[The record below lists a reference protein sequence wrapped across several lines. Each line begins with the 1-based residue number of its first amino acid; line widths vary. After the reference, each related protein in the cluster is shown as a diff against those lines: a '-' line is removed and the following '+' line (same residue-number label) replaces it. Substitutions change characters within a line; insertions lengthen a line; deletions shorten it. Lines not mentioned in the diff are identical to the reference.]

1 MNEQTNLEPRA
12 RYLRQKNAHAT
23 YGADEPRPDFT
34 RSYYAPKG
42 GLPGQNELLTGR
54 AVFTESY
61 AFIPRGV
68 MTDIVTSGLPFW
80 DRTRAWIIAR
90 PMTGFAETFSQYI
103 MEVEPGGGS
112 LRPDTEESVSSV
124 LFTVEGEH
132 LVTIGPETF
141 LLTPGHFAFIPPG
154 MTWSQRNHSGSRVVF
169 HWIRKAYEP
178 VEDLG
183 LPQPLVVNE
192 ADVKNMAMPDT
203 LGRWTTT
210 RFFDHSDMRLDMHVT
225 IVNLEPGAEIPFME
239 THVMEH
245 GLYVLEGKG
254 VYKLNR
260 DWVEVEAGDFMW
272 LRAFCPQ
279 GCYAGGHGRFR
290 YLLYKDVNR
299 HPRLRG
305 AGGFGR

>member
-1 MNEQTNLEPRA
+1 
-12 RYLRQKNAHAT
+12 
-23 YGADEPRPDFT
+23 
-34 RSYYAPKG
+34 
-42 GLPGQNELLTGR
+42 
-54 AVFTESY
+54 
-61 AFIPRGV
+61 
-68 MTDIVTSGLPFW
+68 
-80 DRTRAWIIAR
+80 
-90 PMTGFAETFSQYI
+90 
-103 MEVEPGGGS
+103 
-112 LRPDTEESVSSV
+112 
-124 LFTVEGEH
+124 
-132 LVTIGPETF
+132 
-141 LLTPGHFAFIPPG
+141 
-154 MTWSQRNHSGSRVVF
+154 
-169 HWIRKAYEP
+169 
-178 VEDLG
+178 
-183 LPQPLVVNE
+183 
-192 ADVKNMAMPDT
+192 MPDT

-305 AGGFGR
+305 PGPVRPMTGRAIPLSPLTAEAFAPFGEVIEATGSPSFAFNGGMADRFHDLARTEVAGRGRADRDLHRPRPALHAAADARPCRAPSPWQPGLRAADRRSVRGGCGP

>member
-1 MNEQTNLEPRA
+1 MTA
-12 RYLRQKNAHAT
+12 RTKNAHWV
-23 YGADEPRPDFT
+23 YGPDEERPGFT
-34 RSYYAPKG
+34 RSYYAPRG
-42 GLPGQNELLTGR
+42 GLPGQDELLTGR
-54 AVFTESY
+54 SVFTEAY

-68 MTDIVTSGLPFW
+68 MTDIVTSAFPFW
-80 DRTRAWIIAR
+80 DGTRAWIIAR
-90 PMTGFAETFSQYI
+90 PMSGFAETFSQYI
-103 MEVEPGGGS
+103 MEVTPGGGS
-112 LRPDTEESVSSV
+112 DRPEPDPGVECV

-132 LVTIGPETF
+132 EVTIAGEAFT
-141 LLTPGHFAFIPPG
+141 LTPGSFAFVPPG
-154 MTWSQRNHSGSRVVF
+154 MPWTQRNRSDARAVF

-178 VEDLG
+178 VEGIG
-183 LPQPLVVNE
+183 LPEPLVVNE
-192 ADVKNMAMPDT
+192 ADVKNAAMPDT

-245 GLYVLEGKG
+245 GHYVLEGKG

-279 GCYAGGHGRFR
+279 GCYAGGPGRFR
-290 YLLYKDVNR
+290 YLLYKDMNR
-299 HPRLRG
+299 HARLRG
-305 AGGFGR
+305 PGAFGAP